1 MKEENEQKQESW
13 LVRGGWMN
21 GERMGKGKTVSDD
34 SYDDCQVIGN
44 GLWILRNHLCIEVK
58 NELT

>member
-44 GLWILRNHLCIEVK
+44 GL
-58 NELT
+58 